1 VAKVIPFDEVRRS
14 ETTVLFQG
22 EDDAPVSMFVMEYP
36 RGRGPD
42 LHLHPYPETFVVQ
55 SGTAVFTAGDEELT
69 VTGGNIVVVPA
80 NTPHGFKNPDDDVL
94 RVVSAHPSPRVIQT
108 NL

>member
-1 VAKVIPFDEVRRS
+1 MAKVIPFDEVRRS

-22 EDDAPVSMFVMEYP
+22 GDDTPVSMFVMAYP

-55 SGTAVFTAGDEELT
+55 EGTATFTAGDEQLT
-69 VTGGNIVVVPA
+69 VNGGHVVVVPA
-80 NTPHGFKNPDDDVL
+80 NTPHGFKNHSDEIL
-94 RVVSAHPSPRVIQT
+94 RVVSVHPSPQVIQT
-108 NL
+108 DL

>member
-1 VAKVIPFDEVRRS
+1 MIPLHEVRRS
-14 ETTVLFQG
+14 DTTVLFQG
-22 EDDAPVSMFVMEYP
+22 EDDAPVSLFVVEYP
-36 RGRGPD
+36 RGRGPH

-55 SGTAVFTAGDEELT
+55 SGTALFTAGDQQLT

-80 NTPHGFKNPDDDVL
+80 NTPHGFTNPHDDIL

-108 NL
+108 DL

>member
-1 VAKVIPFDEVRRS
+1 MVPFDDLRRS
-14 ETTVLFQG
+14 DTTVLFQG
-22 EDDAPVSMFVMEYP
+22 EDDAPVSLFVVAYP

-42 LHLHPYPETFVVQ
+42 LHQHPYPETFVVL
-55 SGTAVFTAGDEELT
+55 SGTALFTAGDEQLA
-69 VTGGNIVVVPA
+69 VSGGNIVVVPA
-80 NTPHGFKNPDDDVL
+80 NTPHGFKNPNDEVV